1 MTVSKNESITIPKWL
16 VIFLAPMIVA
26 IVTSYVTAQVTSAK
40 YELKIVELE
49 KITDKKIN
57 KAEADLQF
65 QFIKQQLDVINKK
78 LDRNEQTTI
87 DNQ

>member
-1 MTVSKNESITIPKWL
+1 MTINKNEAITIPKWL
-16 VIFLAPMIVA
+16 VIFLMPMLVAGITSFVA
-26 IVTSYVTAQVTSAK
+26 IQVTSAK
-40 YELKIVELE
+40 YEMKLIEVE
-49 KITDKKIN
+49 KIADKKIN

-87 DNQ
+87 DTQ

>member
-1 MTVSKNESITIPKWL
+1 MKLIEV
-16 VIFLAPMIVA
+16 
-26 IVTSYVTAQVTSAK
+26 
-40 YELKIVELE
+40 E
-49 KITDKKIN
+49 KIADKKIN

-87 DNQ
+87 DSQ